1 MSQCPLLALPFDL
14 ALWLPVPLLLYEGM
28 CCLFYISFPHLKRTQ
43 PWVPTI
49 WHIRCHAPNL
59 KRSKAWKSEPSRS
72 IVVIY
77 FFFYFFIFFP
87 FDKINKYIDLSKIQV
102 RALWHIYKQYK
113 LQIMCLQIH
122 LTIQC
127 SKKNKHKVT
136 ILSKVCNLNRKSRP
150 TTPKANRPQVSNL

>member
-1 MSQCPLLALPFDL
+1 MPSTGTPLWSCVVTSGTPAVVWRHVLSVLHQFPPLEKNSTLSSHYLAHQVSCPKLKKVQSMKVRAFKKYCSDL
-14 ALWLPVPLLLYEGM
+14 
-28 CCLFYISFPHLKRTQ
+28 
-43 PWVPTI
+43 
-49 WHIRCHAPNL
+49 
-59 KRSKAWKSEPSRS
+59 
-72 IVVIY
+72 

-87 FDKINKYIDLSKIQV
+87 FDKINKHIDLSKIQV

-127 SKKNKHKVT
+127 SKKNKHKAT